1 VTEPPLEGLV
11 SSLATGAV
19 RVVDLTSPLT
29 ERTPMIGLPPP
40 YENAPG
46 WSMTTLACY
55 DERGENWYWNSF
67 SGSEHMGT
75 HFDAP
80 VHWIT
85 GRDGED
91 VGSIPG
97 AKLIGPAVVLDRVAE
112 AERDPDYLVE
122 IEDVEALGELPA
134 DGWLLLRT
142 GWSERHTDPER
153 FLNGSSWPGVSV
165 ECSRYLTN
173 ETPLR
178 GYGCEQVG
186 IDWGRA
192 YEMDPPYPMHYYMLG
207 AGKYGLASLADLGQL
222 PERGA
227 VLIVAPLR
235 IAGGSGAPV
244 RVYAL
249 VSD

>member
-1 VTEPPLEGLV
+1 VAAV
-11 SSLATGAV
+11 LADFVAAV
-19 RVVDLTSPLT
+19 AAGDIRVLDLTSPLT
-29 ERTPMIGLPPP
+29 SRTPMIDLPPQ

-46 WSMTTLACY
+46 WSLTTLARY

-91 VGSIPG
+91 VGVIPG
-97 AKLIGPAVVLDRVAE
+97 AKLIGPAVVLDRRE
-112 AERDPDYLVE
+112 ETERDSDYLVE
-122 IEDVEALGELPA
+122 IEDVRSLGELP
-134 DGWLLLRT
+134 DGGWLLLRT
-142 GWSERHTDPER
+142 GWSARHADPDA
-153 FLNGSSWPGVSV
+153 FVNGSSWPGVSAD
-165 ECSRYLTN
+165 CARWLAQ

-178 GYGCEQVG
+178 GYGCEHVG
-186 IDWGRA
+186 IDSGRA
-192 YEMDPPYPMHYYMLG
+192 YELDPMYPMHYYMLG
-207 AGKYGLASLADLGQL
+207 AGKYGLASLADLSAL

-227 VLIVAPLR
+227 ALVVAPLR
-235 IAGGSGAPV
+235 IEGGSGAPT

-249 VSD
+249 VPS